1 MWVVDAFLIPRMY
14 KAYLENYD
22 PDCETKQD
30 EKKPTTLPQSTTSPQ
45 TPVLETQEFVEETS
59 D

>member
-1 MWVVDAFLIPRMY
+1 MY

-22 PDCETKQD
+22 PDCEAETKQD
-30 EKKPTTLPQSTTSPQ
+30 EKPTTLPQSTTCTSPQ